1 MNPKAALY
9 FLKCHGPAILTVLGC
24 VGVPVTALL
33 ASKATLKSVDDC
45 LNDEVLP
52 LLRKEGPD
60 DLLDP
65 RYKIHLGVDLTE
77 PRCIKAVWKNYI
89 LTAISATLT
98 IAAIIG
104 SNRLSAKEIAMLSA
118 SCAGIMS
125 YKARL
130 EQEIRSR
137 YGDAVLKEMQEKAM
151 GDYAKVYIYPEDT
164 GKGDL
169 LCYEAYGGRWFYSSE
184 EAVRKSL
191 DEFNERFINGGS
203 EISRRFFKGEYLCLN
218 DLYDMWGITTTHFGH
233 QYGWAPPSG
242 TDYDYYDGPINWDV
256 EKLEGF
262 MQLDEPV
269 LVIEPAT
276 PADYPMMC
284 WQEV

>member
-1 MNPKAALY
+1 MSPKMI
-9 FLKCHGPAILTVLGC
+9 FHMIKTHGPAILTVLGC
-24 VGVPVTALL
+24 AGVPVTAYL
-33 ASKATLKSVDDC
+33 SGKAAVKS
-45 LNDEVLP
+45 NDMEWNELEIRKVVKQDPAP
-52 LLRKEGPD
+52 LTINDRIRL
-60 DLLDP
+60 
-65 RYKIHLGVDLTE
+65 
-77 PRCIKAVWKNYI
+77 CWKNYI
-89 LTAISATLT
+89 WTGISGGLT

-218 DLYDMWGITTTHFGH
+218 DLYDMWGITGTHFGY

-242 TDYDYYDGPINWDV
+242 SDNDNYYDYYDGPINWNV

-269 LVIEPAT
+269 LVIEPAN
-276 PADYPMMC
+276 ADDYPMMC